1 MEIKGKTVLMK
12 RLRRYGSRL
21 SIDWIHNL
29 VYYGIENKIFIFNM
43 TDRRYQYMVVE
54 EEEEEV
60 YVLIDNLTVNPLDS
74 ILFY

>member
-1 MEIKGKTVLMK
+1 
-12 RLRRYGSRL
+12 
-21 SIDWIHNL
+21 
-29 VYYGIENKIFIFNM
+29 M